1 MCHKSSLH
9 ISKLKSI
16 LQVSDDKTGKANGQP
31 KCLRR
36 PKDLRV
42 FKGSNV
48 CIELISEH

>member
-31 KCLRR
+31 KCLRESSKAR
-36 PKDLRV
+36 MFV
-42 FKGSNV
+42 SN
-48 CIELISEH
+48 